1 LVIIVVV
8 LAIITSLFVAIQ
20 DPIIQK
26 FAVRFAG
33 GYLSEKTG
41 SDIKVGRLAV
51 TPDLRIFI
59 DDVTVKDLKNNTLA
73 QIGALRAQFDIP
85 DLLEGNLHL
94 GKVELHDTEANLIT
108 YEGEDKMNFAFLA
121 EAFASDKPKEKESK
135 PLELRIDKISLK
147 NIDFMLWNQ
156 NRADSVKTA
165 KHLMD
170 YSHLDLDDINL
181 EAGDFYIF
189 GDSIS
194 ANITNLS
201 ATELSGLDLKSFQAN
216 TVVCQKGIFLEGMKM
231 ETNNSL
237 FDMDLNMM
245 YNGFD
250 DIQSFVDSVVFDAN
264 IRPSDIMLSDIGFFT
279 EVMYKMPDRVNFS
292 GRFSG
297 PIEHF
302 CVDDINAEI
311 GKSTYFKGSISMH
324 PLDFENGYHTLNIK
338 NMHFTY
344 DDLANFYIPSSTKT
358 IPMPESLGA
367 MEEGRLSLDFKGSY
381 SNFSSDIKL
390 ASGIGNID
398 ASIARA
404 RNAKGDNIFSGN
416 INANRVKAGAIA
428 NATKIVGDLDLNAN
442 FSATFPKK
450 GDMELY
456 LDGALTDAQLL
467 GNHIDEIV
475 LDGDM
480 KENRFKGVIMVDD
493 DDLSM
498 DFNGLIDFSDKQH
511 PKSDFEAVIR
521 DADLRSLNILKEDSI
536 SRISAK
542 LYVNMDGFNLDD
554 LEGVV
559 RIDSMTYVDSRGS
572 YFMKEFTGSIV
583 NDNLMQRRI
592 KMNCDFFNFEM
603 AGQMNFASL
612 MMTLNEYAD
621 SYVHFPQ
628 FEYNREAFKEYKE
641 THDVDQD
648 FMLQLTLKDTNTL
661 SRLLM
666 PSVKIAKNTT
676 LAGTFTSR
684 TNSLNLTLRSKNVQV
699 GGVEINDIELKNFNF
714 MTSAMTTL
722 SLGEV
727 VYGKENEADTSAFGL
742 DNISLITRMTD
753 DTIFARL
760 RWDDDEL
767 EDHNKAIIETYFH
780 PHEKGGIFSVTSAD
794 VRVND
799 SVWSVSPD
807 NYIDLSEGRT
817 LLSNIML
824 SHNLQSIRF
833 DGYVPMAEGDT
844 LSVMLRRFDISNL
857 DLFFKGFDLDGFI
870 SGNALVSSLKEKPM
884 VLANLEVK
892 DLGVNGDLVGDAV
905 IESAWDNEDKAVG
918 LDMHIVNDTKRTLN
932 VTGSY
937 YTARKTDNLDFM
949 VELDSLQLN
958 VLNPLLTGIVTR
970 MQGFGNGKIAVT
982 GSLQQPEIQGRLAI
996 KNGGCK
1002 IDYLNT
1008 YYSFSPT
1015 VLVDT
1020 KTISFENMMLT
1031 DTLGNKAFVEGV
1043 IHHDKLKDFNL
1054 DLKLYPR
1061 DFLALATTS
1070 KHNDTFYG
1078 TAVASGVIKVNG
1090 PFNDIKLDIGALTR
1104 QGTNMTIS
1112 LNKAATVKDNDF
1124 IVFVNNAVESEE
1136 EEVVEEVKKSNFG
1149 LNLNVSATDD
1159 ANLKI
1164 ILPSDLGTI
1173 EATGNGNVKMSTA
1186 TAEDF
1191 KMYGDYTIKSGRFQ
1205 LRLMEL
1211 VSRTFNLKSGGTL
1224 SWSGNPTDGR
1234 ISVTGSYSVRASLS
1248 SLGIQVDSTSSN
1260 SNVNVECLI
1269 HLNGAL
1275 LNPTLTFGMRLPN
1288 ASEDI
1293 TQTVF
1298 SLVDT
1303 TNQAVME
1310 SQALSLLV
1318 LNSFQYI
1325 GDGLGNMSLVNIL
1338 GGGMRMNITDNTN
1351 LGLNYHAGSENSYD
1365 EYQVALH
1372 TQLFQNRLTIE
1383 TNVGMMTSYDAA
1395 NASSIVGE
1403 VDMYYK
1409 LTKDGQLQGHFYNHS
1424 NYNSNFNSASFD
1436 RRAPYTQGLGL
1447 SFSRSFN
1454 TLRDLFKKQNT
1465 INSGQPLM
1473 RPKKK
1478 EKENN

>member
-1 LVIIVVV
+1 MIIVVV

>member
-1 LVIIVVV
+1 VVV

>member
-1 LVIIVVV
+1 VVV

-85 DLLEGNLHL
+85 DLLEGNFHL
-94 GKVELHDTEANLIT
+94 EKVELRDTEANLIT
-108 YEGEDKMNFAFLA
+108 YEGENKMNFAFLA
-121 EAFASDKPKEKESK
+121 EAFASDKPKEKSSK
-135 PLELRIDKISLK
+135 PFELRIDQISLK

-181 EAGDFYIF
+181 EASDFYIF

-250 DIQSFVDSVVFDAN
+250 DFQSFVDSVVFDAN

-358 IPMPESLGA
+358 IPMPESLRA